1 MDVRRRRWARGRL
14 LPGLAPLTVG
24 LAVTATVMAGA
35 CTWQAR
41 EASRSS
47 IDAANEMALSQ
58 AYQDINSAANR
69 EYSAQLRHLS
79 AYHGTHTDD
88 QAGAQIAQFA
98 RAQADLRAAV
108 ERVNALGSVDDKVL
122 ASHVLVEDRHYG
134 QNARTVFA
142 AVEAGQ
148 IAEARHLATTITGPR
163 VDTLISEVASAAAT
177 HDRRSR
183 QSMTRLT
190 ERSRWAAIAIPT
202 SFGVALLLLGGCWV
216 LLLQLNKAVREQ
228 ASALL
233 AEKQLLSTVIESSPY
248 FVYWKD
254 TRGRYLGA
262 NRAFEQLRT
271 APGAIGAGGASEDA
285 GNGALIRRLIE
296 IEEQVQAAGVAVVDQ
311 QASVPS
317 ADGEERRLLFSVLP
331 RQAASGQEG
340 IVGVGVDVTRLTDLE
355 RHLATASRLESVG
368 RLAAGL
374 AHEINTP
381 VQVMSSNTAFVT
393 DATQEILAGFTTM
406 HEMCRAG
413 ELNASSLCAVINGL
427 DMEFLQEEIPVALAD
442 TRDGLRRV
450 ASIVQAMRDFAG
462 EGKGFGSCRL
472 NEAVQ
477 SVVEIS
483 RHEWTSVAELQLHLD
498 PELKTIVCHEGEVKE
513 SLVALLINA
522 AQAVAEQQEKV
533 PGTPGVIE
541 LTTQVLPDGARI
553 IVRDNGIGM
562 DDAVR
567 QKIFDP
573 FFTTKV
579 VGRGAGQGLNFAY
592 RAIVT
597 HHGGSI
603 EVSSA
608 PGEGS
613 TFTIIL
619 PSHGHGG
626 ETAAPGS
633 VGREPMP
640 EGPRE
645 ELGNERSASTA

>member
-1 MDVRRRRWARGRL
+1 MDVRRHRWARGRVL
-14 LPGLAPLTVG
+14 QGLAPLTVG
-24 LAVTATVMAGA
+24 LAITATVMAGA

-47 IDAANEMALSQ
+47 VDAANEMALSQ

-79 AYHGTHTDD
+79 GDHRSDTVAST
-88 QAGAQIAQFA
+88 QLAQFSQ
-98 RAQADLRAAV
+98 AQTDLRAAV
-108 ERVNALGSVDDKVL
+108 ERVDTLGSVDDKVL
-122 ASHVLVEDRHYG
+122 AAYVRVEDRQYG

-142 AVEAGQ
+142 AAEAGQ

-163 VDTLISEVASAAAT
+163 VDKLISVVASAAAT

-183 QSMTRLT
+183 RSMARLT
-190 ERSRWAAIAIPT
+190 ERSRWAASAIPS

-216 LLLQLNKAVREQ
+216 ILLQLNKAVRFQ

-254 TRGRYLGA
+254 TQGRYLGS
-262 NRAFEQLRT
+262 NRAFELLRT
-271 APGAIGAGGASEDA
+271 AADTMGVGGGTASPGASVDA

-296 IEEQVQAAGVAVVDQ
+296 IEEQVQAGGVAVIDQ
-311 QASVPS
+311 QASVSS

-331 RQAASGQEG
+331 RQADSGQEG

-381 VQVMSSNTAFVT
+381 VQVMSSNTAFVS
-393 DATQEILAGFTTM
+393 DATKEILAGFDVM

-413 ELNASSLCAVINGL
+413 ELDASSICAVIDSL
-427 DMEFLQEEIPVALAD
+427 DMAFLQEEIPVALAD
-442 TRDGLRRV
+442 TRAGLRRV
-450 ASIVQAMRDFAG
+450 TSIVQAMTDFAG
-462 EGKGFGSCRL
+462 GGQGFGLCRL

-483 RHEWTSVAELQLHLD
+483 RHEWASVAELRLQLD
-498 PELKTIVCHEGEVKE
+498 PELTTLTCHEGEVKE

-522 AQAVAEQQEKV
+522 AQAVAEKQEKV
-533 PGTPGVIE
+533 PGTPQGVIE
-541 LTTQVLPDGARI
+541 LTTQALPDGARI

-562 DDAVR
+562 DDGVR

-597 HHGGSI
+597 HHGGTI

-608 PGEGS
+608 LGEGS
-613 TFTIIL
+613 TFTITL
-619 PSHGHGG
+619 PAHAL
-626 ETAAPGS
+626 TAAPDAAMGTPS
-633 VGREPMP
+633 P
-640 EGPRE
+640 
-645 ELGNERSASTA
+645 LLS